1 MQANLKD
8 IIRYRFDN
16 IMSRGVIALVG
27 VLFMFTAA
35 VVIVAGILL
44 MIFSDGG
51 LGINIWRSVM
61 HVIDPGTITGD
72 ETDDFPFLFLMSVVT
87 LCGIFIFSILIGI
100 ITTAFKERLST
111 LKRGSSKVIEKD
123 HTIILG
129 FNDNAYTI
137 ISELVEAN
145 DNQKDACVVILTCAN
160 IDETK
165 LKVNQKIKN
174 LGCLRVVYRN
184 GSIADSHMLSQ
195 CAIEHAKSVIV
206 NCQDDFLITKTMLA
220 INNYFNEKDGILPHI
235 VAPISA
241 ADNYDAICLAGGSY
255 IEPILGKDIIARIL
269 AQTCRHSGISNV
281 LMELISYQG
290 NELYFKNYP
299 EFEHKKFADILNLFA
314 SAIVF
319 GIKRKGQIMLNP
331 PMDLVLAKD
340 DYIILFTEDD
350 QFAMPFSSQPKLM
363 NIDFSR
369 QPLVIKP
376 TKMLILGINNFM
388 ASILQELDHYFV
400 AGSQVFIADID
411 IDHGVADLLLNVPLK
426 NIDIQTIDCNTNQ
439 RSIIKGLLDV
449 DIEHVLLLSNDNVDA
464 ETSDAMTLLKLIHLR
479 DIAQKENYNFNIT
492 SEMKSTDNQKLAQI
506 AKVND
511 LVVGTNIINLVM
523 CQIAE
528 NRSLATVFRE
538 LLHIDGA
545 EIYLRKANSY
555 MPAGTEID
563 FYSITEIL
571 KQQNQIAIGYKRKV
585 GQSYQIITNPLKSQ
599 IMVIEDSDE
608 IIVLASE

>member
-1 MQANLKD
+1 MQTNLRD
-8 IIRYRFDN
+8 LIRYKFDN
-16 IMSRGVIALVG
+16 MMSRGVIALVG

-44 MIFSDGG
+44 VIFSDGG

-72 ETDDFPFLFLMSVVT
+72 DTDDFPFLILMSLVT

-111 LKRGSSKVIEKD
+111 LKRGSSKVIEKG
-123 HTIILG
+123 HTLILG

-137 ISELVEAN
+137 ISELIKAN
-145 DNQKDACVVILTCAN
+145 DNQSDACVVILTCEDM
-160 IDETK
+160 DETK
-165 LKVNQKIKN
+165 LKISQKIKN

-184 GSIADSHMLSQ
+184 GNIADSHMLSQ

-220 INNYFNEKDGILPHI
+220 INNYFSDKSGNLPHV

-241 ADNYDAICLAGGSY
+241 ADNYDAICIAGGSY
-255 IEPILGKDIIARIL
+255 LEPILGQDIIARII
-269 AQTCRHSGISNV
+269 AQTCRHSGISNL

-299 EFEHKKFADILNLFA
+299 ELEHKKFGDVLNLFA
-314 SAIVF
+314 TAIIF
-319 GIKRKGQIMLNP
+319 GIKRKDDIMLNP
-331 PMDLVLAKD
+331 PMDLVLTKD
-340 DYIILFTEDD
+340 DDLIVFTEDD

-363 NIDFSR
+363 NMDFKA
-369 QPLVIKP
+369 QPLSIKP
-376 TKMLILGINNFM
+376 TKILVLGINKLINSVL
-388 ASILQELDHYFV
+388 AELDHYFV
-400 AGSQVFIADID
+400 AGSQVIIAANNS
-411 IDHGVADLLLNVPLK
+411 VDLQLGEPLK
-426 NIDIQTIDCNTNQ
+426 NIMIKNINCDTNQ
-439 RSIIKGLLDV
+439 REEIKALLSN
-449 DIEHVLLLSNDNVDA
+449 DIEHVLLLSNDDVDN

-479 DIAQKENYNFNIT
+479 DIAQKENYSFNIT

-511 LVVGTNIINLVM
+511 LVVGSNIINLVM

-545 EIYLRKANSY
+545 EIYLRKASSY
-555 MPAGTEID
+555 MPIGTEID
-563 FYSITEIL
+563 FYTITEIL
-571 KQQNQIAIGYKRKV
+571 KQHNQIAIGYKRRV
-585 GQSYQIITNPLKSQ
+585 EQSYQIITNPLKSEK
-599 IMVIEDSDE
+599 IIIEANDE